1 MKRWHTAFW
10 LLCFTFCFVTTGWPA
25 GAKLTLNEAVEET
38 LKNNPSIRAY
48 EERVARANLNIKI
61 AKTLR
66 WGELLG
72 NAAVHRSEDRLMVS
86 PITPKKMRNGIP
98 FEKNRYGYGVL
109 YELPIYLGG
118 KIPLSVDISRLSE
131 LSAGLALKRLRAVI
145 RHRVTELYHNILS
158 MEGEQKAVE
167 ENIKALNVLLKHT
180 ELAIKHG
187 KKPPVDRYKITYSLR
202 RWQAIRDKIV
212 NQRVS
217 MIVALQTLMGRGNV
231 DASLSLEPVEI
242 PRKVQPLQ
250 QDLQRLYTMALA
262 KRSDLQAAR
271 KKVEIAEKKV
281 GLARADRMPNIFAVG
296 SFQGY
301 DAPHVNFDEEWDASL
316 QLRIPIFDAGRRRKK
331 VEAAKVGVLEE
342 RMHVYELQQ
351 KIIREVGD
359 AVARVRTA
367 ESFVKSYESRVQL
380 EKEVDRV
387 ETLKYEKGAGD
398 IDDMLRAK
406 AELAYSR
413 SKWVESMFQWLNA
426 KSYLS
431 MVLEEEV
438 K

>member
-1 MKRWHTAFW
+1 MKKLKRSIGVLLLFLLFAPTA
-10 LLCFTFCFVTTGWPA
+10 WPA
-25 GAKLTLNEAVEET
+25 GQVTLQEALRET
-38 LKNNPSIRAY
+38 LKNNPSVKAY
-48 EERVARANLNIKI
+48 EERVVRANLNIKI

-72 NAAVHRSEDRLMVS
+72 NAAVHRSEDRLLVS

-98 FEKNRYGYGVL
+98 FEKNRYGYGLL
-109 YELPIYLGG
+109 YEFPIYLGG
-118 KIPLSVDISRLSE
+118 KIPLSIDISRLSE
-131 LSAGLALKRLRAVI
+131 ASAGLALKRLRAVI

-158 MEGEQKAVE
+158 LEGEKKAVE

-180 ELAIKHG
+180 ELEIKHG

-212 NQRVS
+212 NQRTS
-217 MIVALQTLMGRGNV
+217 MVVALQTLMGRSDV
-231 DASLSLEPVEI
+231 DANLILEPLEI
-242 PRKVQPLQ
+242 PQKVQPLQ
-250 QDLQRLYTMALA
+250 LDIQHLYTLALE
-262 KRSDLQAAR
+262 KRSDLLAA
-271 KKVEIAEKKV
+271 KKRVEIAEKKV
-281 GLARADRMPNIFAVG
+281 GLAKADRMPSIFAVG
-296 SFQGY
+296 SFQAY

-316 QLRIPIFDAGRRRKK
+316 QLRIPLFDAGRRRKR

-342 RMHVYELQQ
+342 KMRVFELQQ
-351 KIIREVGD
+351 KIIKEVGD
-359 AVARVRTA
+359 AIAKVRTA

-413 SKWVESMFQWLNA
+413 SKWVESVFQWLTA
-426 KSYLS
+426 KSYLK
-431 MVLEEEV
+431 MVLEEEI